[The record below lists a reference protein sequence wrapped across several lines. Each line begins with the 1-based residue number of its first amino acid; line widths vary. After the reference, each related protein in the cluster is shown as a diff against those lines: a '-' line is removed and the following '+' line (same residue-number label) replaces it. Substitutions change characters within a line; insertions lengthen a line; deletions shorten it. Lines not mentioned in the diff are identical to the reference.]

1 MLEVW
6 PVPVLSDNY
15 AWVLGRTG
23 EAQVVVVDP
32 GEAPP
37 VEAALRKRELE
48 LVAVL
53 LTHHHADHV
62 SGVAALA
69 RDRLPV
75 YGPALEHV
83 AAVNHPL
90 DGGDILE
97 IAGLHLE
104 VMHVPGHTRGHLAYV
119 GPGLVA
125 CGDTLFAG
133 GCGRLFEG
141 TAAEMWG
148 SLTRLSALPPE
159 TRVCCGHEYTV
170 ANLRFALRV
179 EPSNEVVERRLAHA
193 FALRERNRP
202 TVPSTLAE
210 ELLTNPFLRADQPP
224 VVEAACRRAGQ
235 VVAPGEDTFA
245 VIRRWKDR
253 A

>member
-6 PVPVLSDNY
+6 PIPVLSDNY
-15 AWVLGRTG
+15 VWVLGRTG
-23 EAQVVVVDP
+23 EARVVVVDP

-37 VEAALRKRELE
+37 VEAALRDRGLE

-62 SGVAALA
+62 AGAATLA

-75 YGPALEHV
+75 YGPALEHI

-90 DGGDILE
+90 EDGDLLE
-97 IAGLHLE
+97 IAGLELE
-104 VMHVPGHTRGHLAYV
+104 VVHVPGHTRGHLAYV

-148 SLTRLSALPPE
+148 SLKRLSELPPE

-179 EPSNEVVERRLAHA
+179 EPKNQVVARRLQSAL
-193 FALRERNRP
+193 ALRERDQP

-210 ELLTNPFLRADQPP
+210 ELLSNPFLRTNEPP
-224 VVEAACRRAGQ
+224 VVAAACRRARQ
-235 VVAPGEDTFA
+235 EVAPGEETFA